1 MTISEATQKVK
12 DSKELLIALGTVIAL
27 IIGGFFWL
35 QDTLLEREMAVIEKH
50 SDLLSDQLIDKIT
63 EKLDP
68 VSYDE
73 MATAIDCVLVAQA
86 VHAAANEEMHLRTLR
101 RQDTIIL
108 ALEGQS
114 RTDAELQLRIEA
126 IQHVLDQVMGIT
138 ERSREEQREF
148 AITDSLQS
156 ELLRLKQ
163 QQFNRERMRQ
173 MEEQHKEE
181 LKMIKE
187 ATKIIEDDGET
198 KVIKVKPRKPKKKKE
213 FKDRILVPL

>member
-1 MTISEATQKVK
+1 MA
-12 DSKELLIALGTVIAL
+12 
-27 IIGGFFWL
+27 IIN
-35 QDTLLEREMAVIEKH
+35 RH
-50 SDLLSDQLIDKIT
+50 SDLLSDQLITKIT

-68 VSYDE
+68 VSYDQ

-86 VHAAANEEMHLRTLR
+86 VHASANEEMHLRTLR

-126 IQHVLDQVMGIT
+126 IQTVLNQVMGIT
-138 ERSREEQREF
+138 EKSREEQREF

-163 QQFNRERMRQ
+163 EQFNRERMRQ
-173 MEEQHKEE
+173 MEEQHREE
-181 LKMIKE
+181 LKQIKK

-198 KVIKVKPRKPKKKKE
+198 NVIKVKPRKAKKKKE
-213 FKDRILVPL
+213 FRERVLLPL